1 MFGKML
7 ENLREKAPLIHSITN
22 PVTVNQCANM
32 LLACGASPIMA
43 DDPMEAAQIT
53 GISNGLVLNMGTL
66 SQRTI
71 PSMMA
76 SGKQAGQLGLPI
88 VLDPVG
94 VAASDFRMKTAR
106 MFLEKLPLS
115 VIRGNLS
122 EIRAL
127 GEFSRGPAGVDSLVK
142 LSHEPAGVDDLV
154 KPSHEPAGVDALAA
168 DRITE
173 ENLPEIL
180 DFARDF
186 SRRTNTV
193 SVITGAID
201 LVTDGE
207 QTYCIRNGHP
217 LMRKVTGTGCQ
228 LSALTGAFVAAN
240 PGHILEAAAAA
251 VTTMGLAGE
260 IAFKRL
266 GPGEG
271 NMTYG
276 NYIIDAVCHLTP
288 EDLEKEGNYEIR

>member
-7 ENLREKAPLIHSITN
+7 ENLRERAPLIHSITN

-127 GEFSRGPAGVDSLVK
+127 GKF
-142 LSHEPAGVDDLV
+142 SHEPAGVDALV
-154 KPSHEPAGVDALAA
+154 KLSTGPSGVDALVKLSHEPAGVDALAA

-207 QTYCIRNGHP
+207 KAYCIRNGHP
-217 LMRKVTGTGCQ
+217 LMRRVTGTGCQ

-240 PGHILEAAAAA
+240 PEHILEAAAAA
-251 VTTMGLAGE
+251 VTAMGLAGA